1 MESVIGSAR
10 METWNDH
17 DNFEVFIIGISIA
30 VLISIHFIY
39 FAYFDRSNNKFSEDV
54 MTALRY

>member
-10 METWNDH
+10 MVTWNDH
-17 DNFEVFIIGISIA
+17 DNFEGFIIGISVA
-30 VLISIHFIY
+30 VISIHFIY